1 MVSHTTRH
9 IYLSIYLS
17 ISIPN
22 CSWWLAYLN
31 LSIPPSHQPRHQTP
45 KTRRASFVAGTA
57 TVTVTAPP
65 PLERMSINTRA
76 DMTPRRFEDRGLNSA
91 RGLSSARG
99 SNTARGQT
107 SARAGSNG
115 GWWANMQK
123 SANPT
128 GCTPRQG
135 ATRQEAQLH
144 PLRSHR
150 RLNTARDTIETPKRS
165 KPSEREYDSPPP
177 PAGLTAFSFKL
188 QAEATMLLGAG
199 EAEDRVILKGTD
211 RVGLA
216 LWHECAAA
224 LTLTLTLTLT
234 LSMLERDSAHCPH
247 MAT

>member
-1 MVSHTTRH
+1 MLPGT
-9 IYLSIYLS
+9 
-17 ISIPN
+17 
-22 CSWWLAYLN
+22 
-31 LSIPPSHQPRHQTP
+31 
-45 KTRRASFVAGTA
+45 KTVTA
-57 TVTVTAPP
+57 TVTVSDPP
-65 PLERMSINTRA
+65 LLERMSINTRT

-99 SNTARGQT
+99 SHTARGQT
-107 SARAGSNG
+107 SARAGANG

-165 KPSEREYDSPPP
+165 KPSQREYDSPPP
-177 PAGLTAFSFKL
+177 PNLTAFSFKL

-216 LWHECAAA
+216 LWHE
-224 LTLTLTLTLT
+224 
-234 LSMLERDSAHCPH
+234 
-247 MAT
+247 

>member
-1 MVSHTTRH
+1 M
-9 IYLSIYLS
+9 
-17 ISIPN
+17 
-22 CSWWLAYLN
+22 
-31 LSIPPSHQPRHQTP
+31 QT
-45 KTRRASFVAGTA
+45 
-57 TVTVTAPP
+57 
-65 PLERMSINTRA
+65 
-76 DMTPRRFEDRGLNSA
+76 
-91 RGLSSARG
+91 
-99 SNTARGQT
+99 
-107 SARAGSNG
+107 
-115 GWWANMQK
+115 

-128 GCTPRQG
+128 GYTPRQG
-135 ATRQEAQLH
+135 ATRREAPRATRQEAQLH

-224 LTLTLTLTLT
+224 LTLK
-234 LSMLERDSAHCPH
+234 
-247 MAT
+247 

>member
-1 MVSHTTRH
+1 
-9 IYLSIYLS
+9 LL
-17 ISIPN
+17 P
-22 CSWWLAYLN
+22 
-31 LSIPPSHQPRHQTP
+31 
-45 KTRRASFVAGTA
+45 GTNAA
-57 TVTVTAPP
+57 TVTVSAPP
-65 PLERMSINTRA
+65 LVERMSINTRT
-76 DMTPRRFEDRGLNSA
+76 DMTPRRFEDRSLNSA

-99 SNTARGQT
+99 SHTARGQT
-107 SARAGSNG
+107 SARAGANG

-135 ATRQEAQLH
+135 AARQEAQLN

-165 KPSEREYDSPPP
+165 KSSQREFDSPPAP
-177 PAGLTAFSFKL
+177 NRNGFAFKL

-216 LWHECAAA
+216 LWHE
-224 LTLTLTLTLT
+224 
-234 LSMLERDSAHCPH
+234 
-247 MAT
+247 